1 MSIKLLIGQDLP
13 NGYSMPAGLILA
25 EIVLFFWPYGDFPNP
40 DPSRSGRSVFL
51 GFFPFLVVDS
61 VVSSENRYAAAKSG
75 G

>member
-25 EIVLFFWPYGDFPNP
+25 EIVLFFWLYGDFPIF
-40 DPSRSGRSVFL
+40 DPPRSGRSVFL
-51 GFFPFLVVDS
+51 GFFPISRCGF
-61 VVSSENRYAAAKSG
+61 VVSSEDRYAAAKSG